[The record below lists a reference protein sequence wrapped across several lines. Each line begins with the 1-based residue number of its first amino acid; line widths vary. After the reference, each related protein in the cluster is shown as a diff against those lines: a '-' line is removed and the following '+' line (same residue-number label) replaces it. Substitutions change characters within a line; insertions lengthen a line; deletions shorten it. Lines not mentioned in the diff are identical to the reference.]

1 MMLQSWSV
9 EPAQMVDQE
18 LSCCHSLLEE
28 AMAQVKMVLIHTDV
42 QANMCHKEQ
51 GTPFLY
57 ADES

>member
-1 MMLQSWSV
+1 MMLLSQSD
-9 EPAQMVDQE
+9 EPVLMVDQE

-28 AMAQVKMVLIHTDV
+28 AMAQVQMVLIHTDV
-42 QANMCHKEQ
+42 LANMCHKEQ